1 MTCIWAFYSLID
13 DCDDASAASAP
24 FTLSPTALSSQNESL
39 AMAMM
44 GKVI

>member
-1 MTCIWAFYSLID
+1 MTCIWAFYSLI